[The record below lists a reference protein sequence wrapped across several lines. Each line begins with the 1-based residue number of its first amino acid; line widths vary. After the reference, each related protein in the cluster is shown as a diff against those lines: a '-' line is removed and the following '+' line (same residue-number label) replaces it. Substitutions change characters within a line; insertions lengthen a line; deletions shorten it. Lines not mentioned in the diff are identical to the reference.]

1 MTQGSRID
9 NTTPLRALVAAIG
22 KPAWEARIAG
32 IRQGCT
38 PGHAGRALARLHTLE
53 LTMDRLL
60 RAGAVN
66 PTPAEAEV
74 IALAGDLACLGAMLP
89 PAGHAELQSRFAAA
103 LDGPNTFIPLFHLVR
118 CARLQ
123 RNRGFSVHFAAL
135 ADGASYDLLL
145 ERDGMAAEMV
155 CDVVSAEDGRDL
167 HRGAWWNLVDRVD
180 PHLQDWLAAHPGRY
194 LLKMTLPRGLKAA
207 TQSATGTELADL
219 HGRITRLLSESR
231 RADHDEA
238 AVLRLEPLLLA
249 GAQASELGLMR
260 GLREEFGHEAHL
272 AVTAAGR
279 GVFVMAARAARED
292 EVAEAVHRRMA
303 HIAPRLTG
311 TRPGILA
318 MFIEDTDRL
327 EWRILRNQLR
337 LEGEARQFLTRPEA
351 KSVVAVTCV
360 SRQELFGVSPPDAA
374 QDGELRFRNPGHP
387 LARAPELAPAV
398 VSSS

>member
-1 MTQGSRID
+1 MID

-22 KPAWEARIAG
+22 KPAWDARLAE
-32 IRQGCT
+32 IRQGCQ
-38 PGHAGRALARLHTLE
+38 PGHAGRALARLHALE

-60 RAGAVN
+60 RAGATS
-66 PTPAEAEV
+66 PTPAETEV
-74 IALAGDLACLGAMLP
+74 IALAGDLAGLNAALP
-89 PAGHAELQSRFAAA
+89 PAGRAELQSRFAMA
-103 LDGPNTFIPLFHLVR
+103 LDGANTLIPLFHLVR

-123 RNRGFSVHFAAL
+123 RNRGFNVHFAAL
-135 ADGASYDLLL
+135 EDGASFDILL
-145 ERDGMAAEMV
+145 ERDGMEAEML

-180 PHLQDWLAAHPGRY
+180 PHLQDWLASHPGRY
-194 LLKMTLPRGLKAA
+194 LLKMTLPRGLKAS
-207 TQSATGTELADL
+207 TPSPNGTELADL

-303 HIAPRLTG
+303 HIAPARLTG

-351 KSVVAVTCV
+351 KNVVAVTCV

-374 QDGELRFRNPGHP
+374 PDGELRFRNPSHP